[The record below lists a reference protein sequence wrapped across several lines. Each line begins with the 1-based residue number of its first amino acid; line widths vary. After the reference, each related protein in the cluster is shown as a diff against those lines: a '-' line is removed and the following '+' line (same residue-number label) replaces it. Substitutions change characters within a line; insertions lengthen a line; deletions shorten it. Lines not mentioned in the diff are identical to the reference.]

1 VNMPISTGAHSSHP
15 EGGVVARAVV
25 GVPTLLCLWMSEII
39 ASVPGR
45 CAVTILELL
54 TGTMLTGY
62 GSISQAILAV
72 PCRRHWTSYYW
83 MVRKGKFDWKVMVHA
98 LCRIVKREFPSERC
112 VVVGDDTLIP
122 RVSAAAPGA
131 AIQYDH
137 ARKPNRPD
145 YLLAQTV
152 VSLSAVIG
160 NSLGFWSVPLMSN
173 LAVRTGNHGK
183 LETMRAMLEEVSAT
197 LGAITLLLD
206 AWSMKRYLISDVLT
220 RGAIVIGQVRHDTAL
235 YYPPPPR
242 TGKPGRP
249 RKYGDRIT
257 KKLKALPE
265 THTELPI
272 YGGHRTVRYR
282 TAVCMARF
290 LGGRLVRAVWVSM
303 FVDGK
308 WKAERLLLSTDPG
321 HTAEDVIMTYSLR
334 WTIEP
339 MFAAM
344 KWGEGMID
352 MWMQS
357 IETFHRWLTIVQI
370 GRALI
375 QMLAVKADAATT
387 ALAQVAAWR
396 KEPYLTAGMVKAGL
410 VRAFWNIVP
419 AEAWYRRGRK
429 FDPSRRVPVKTKVVR
444 TAIAA

>member
-1 VNMPISTGAHSSHP
+1 
-15 EGGVVARAVV
+15 
-25 GVPTLLCLWMSEII
+25 
-39 ASVPGR
+39 
-45 CAVTILELL
+45 
-54 TGTMLTGY
+54 
-62 GSISQAILAV
+62 
-72 PCRRHWTSYYW
+72 
-83 MVRKGKFDWKVMVHA
+83 
-98 LCRIVKREFPSERC
+98 
-112 VVVGDDTLIP
+112 
-122 RVSAAAPGA
+122 
-131 AIQYDH
+131 
-137 ARKPNRPD
+137 
-145 YLLAQTV
+145 
-152 VSLSAVIG
+152 
-160 NSLGFWSVPLMSN
+160 
-173 LAVRTGNHGK
+173 
-183 LETMRAMLEEVSAT
+183 MRAMLEEVSAT

-206 AWSMKRYLISDVLT
+206 AWYMKRYLISDVLT

-235 YYPPPPR
+235 YYPPPP
-242 TGKPGRP
+242 GKPGRP

-272 YGGHRTVRYR
+272 YDRTVRYR
-282 TAVCMARF
+282 TAVCRARF

-308 WKAERLLLSTDPG
+308 WTAERLLLSTDPG

-357 IETFHRWLTIVQI
+357 IDPKGSGSKTFHRWLTIVQI

-396 KEPYLTAGMVKAGL
+396 KEPYLTAGMVNRPSLLEYRAGRS
-410 VRAFWNIVP
+410 VVPQRAEIRPVPTRSGEDQGGSHRHRRLIELFRHQIQLLAARPAP
-419 AEAWYRRGRK
+419 AEPNRYVARLECLVYQTEVSSFSGHG
-429 FDPSRRVPVKTKVVR
+429 
-444 TAIAA
+444 

>member
-1 VNMPISTGAHSSHP
+1 M
-15 EGGVVARAVV
+15 VARAVV
-25 GVPTLLCLWMSEII
+25 SIPTVLCLWISEII
-39 ASVPGR
+39 ASLPGR
-45 CAVTILELL
+45 CAVTVLELL
-54 TGTMLTGY
+54 TGTLLTGY

-83 MVRKGKFDWKVMVHA
+83 MVGKGKFDWKAMVHA

-112 VVVGDDTLIP
+112 IVVGDDTLIP
-122 RVSAAAPGA
+122 RVSEAAPGA

-145 YLLAQTV
+145 YILTV

-160 NSLGFWSVPLMSN
+160 NSWGSWSVPLMSN
-173 LAVRTGNHGK
+173 LARQPRQARNDAGPGGGGERNPGRDHPAARCLVH
-183 LETMRAMLEEVSAT
+183 EEIPDRRCPHA
-197 LGAITLLLD
+197 
-206 AWSMKRYLISDVLT
+206 R
-220 RGAIVIGQVRHDTAL
+220 RHRHRPGDTA
-235 YYPPPPR
+235 YEPPPP
-242 TGKPGRP
+242 GKPGRP

-257 KKLKALPE
+257 REKLRTLTQ

-272 YGGHRTVRYR
+272 YGSHRTVRYR
-282 TAVCMARF
+282 TAVCRARF
-290 LGGRLVRAVWVSM
+290 RGGRPVRAVWVSM

-308 WKAERLLLSTDPG
+308 WTAERLLLSTDPG
-321 HTAEDVIMTYSLR
+321 HTAEDVIISLR

-339 MFAAM
+339 MFAAL

-357 IETFHRWLTIVQI
+357 VDPKGSGSKTFHRWLSIVQI

-375 QMLAVKADAATT
+375 QMLAVKADAA

-396 KEPYLTAGMVKAGL
+396 KERYLTAGMVKAGL
-410 VRAFWNIVP
+410 VRAFWNIAP
-419 AEAWYRRGRK
+419 AEAWHRRGRK
-429 FDPSRRVPVKTKVVR
+429 FDPSRSVPMKSRVVR
-444 TAIAA
+444 TAITA

>member
-1 VNMPISTGAHSSHP
+1 
-15 EGGVVARAVV
+15 
-25 GVPTLLCLWMSEII
+25 MSEII

>member
-1 VNMPISTGAHSSHP
+1 MPISTGAHSSHP

>member
-1 VNMPISTGAHSSHP
+1 M
-15 EGGVVARAVV
+15 VARAVV
-25 GVPTLLCLWMSEII
+25 GIPTVLCLWISEII

-45 CAVTILELL
+45 CAVTVLELL

-98 LCRIVKREFPSERC
+98 LCRIVKREFPSERRI
-112 VVVGDDTLIP
+112 VVGDDTLIP
-122 RVSAAAPGA
+122 RVSEAAPGA
-131 AIQYDH
+131 AVQYDH

-145 YLLAQTV
+145 YLLTV

-160 NSLGFWSVPLMSN
+160 NSWGSWSVPLMSN
-173 LAVRTGNHGK
+173 LARQPRQARNDAGHGGGGEREPGRDHPAAQC
-183 LETMRAMLEEVSAT
+183 LVHEGVPDLRCPHA
-197 LGAITLLLD
+197 
-206 AWSMKRYLISDVLT
+206 R
-220 RGAIVIGQVRHDTAL
+220 RIVIGQVRRDTAL
-235 YYPPPPR
+235 YDLPPLR

-257 KKLKALPE
+257 KEKLNALPQ
-265 THTELPI
+265 TRTELPI

-282 TAVCMARF
+282 TAVCMVRF
-290 LGGRLVRAVWVSM
+290 LGGRLVRVVWVSM

-308 WKAERLLLSTDPG
+308 WKAERLLLSTDWS
-321 HTAEDVIMTYSLR
+321 HTAEDVIFTYSLR

-339 MFAAM
+339 MFAAL
-344 KWGEGMID
+344 KWSEGMID

-357 IETFHRWLTIVQI
+357 VETFHRWLNIVQI

-410 VRAFWNIVP
+410 VRAFWNIAP
-419 AEAWYRRGRK
+419 AEAWHRRGRK
-429 FDPSRRVPVKTKVVR
+429 FDPSRCVPMRTRVVR
-444 TAIAA
+444 TASAA